1 MLTIKIVWSAPNFPL
16 YHVYSANHYMVE
28 SLRDD
33 NGLATGNIRLLVD
46 GDKYDILLS
55 GRDRGYVMNDQGS
68 TIDVIC
74 P

>member
-1 MLTIKIVWSAPNFPL
+1 MTIKIVWGQLGFPL
-16 YHVYSANHYMVE
+16 YHVYTADQYLVE

-33 NGLATGNIRLLVD
+33 NGAATGNMRLLID
-46 GDKYDILLS
+46 SDKHDILLS
-55 GRDRGYVMNDQGS
+55 GKDRAYVMNDRGS